1 MMSAVDRLSELMR
14 KDLKEETHD
23 RGRLMAER
31 LTEAEE
37 SVVSLKEE
45 NEGLES
51 DLEQYKILLERIA
64 EKHKENDMKKI
75 DNSDEQLRE
84 ELREEKT
91 RSSVSRET
99 MRVAAMEEEE
109 QLLEQEAH
117 IMSLQEENEGLKK
130 MISVGLGLENGDDGF
145 SSSKTP
151 MIVVAWRCAYK
162 QQEQINILH
171 TTASLYITITQL
183 VIVIII
189 IEQNMP

>member
-1 MMSAVDRLSELMR
+1 MEKVCEDICDGSNQLERSCDENVSIAMEMMSAVDRLSELMR
-14 KDLKEETHD
+14 KDLKEETSLIETFD
-23 RGRLMAER
+23 AAER

-51 DLEQYKILLERIA
+51 DLEQCKILLERIA
-64 EKHKENDMKKI
+64 EKHKENDVKKI

-84 ELREEKT
+84 ELREAKDQIERLK
-91 RSSVSRET
+91 ET

-130 MISVGLGLENGDDGF
+130 MISVAKL
-145 SSSKTP
+145 S
-151 MIVVAWRCAYK
+151 
-162 QQEQINILH
+162 
-171 TTASLYITITQL
+171 
-183 VIVIII
+183 
-189 IEQNMP
+189 